1 MNVAIFTDT
10 FLPKIDGVA
19 ISVDH
24 FCRYPSARGHKF
36 IICCPK
42 YGSDDIKVLG
52 DDIEILRFK
61 NAPLP
66 SYPDIKVVLP
76 SQKKIHKAVKE
87 FKADLIH
94 IQTPG
99 LLGQYGVMASRM
111 YDVPLV
117 GTYHTLVSEQET
129 YISLYRLLRLDRLM
143 SYFQANKKI
152 KKRLDKIERKDSKSL
167 KKQLIWKLTNSL
179 YETAEIIISPS
190 HLIRDELI
198 QHGVRKPVEVVSN
211 GMDLKV
217 FKGEVKEFS
226 GQGPRFLHVGRISY
240 EKNCE
245 VVIKAF
251 ALILEHFP
259 NATLD
264 ILGDGPALES
274 MKIEA
279 RQHDVYDKINF
290 PGFVSRDTLPGI
302 YPKYDL
308 FLTASTMETQGLVV
322 LEAMA
327 CGLPCVGVNS
337 FALPELIQDGRNG
350 YIVEPGHHID
360 MAERAMKILKD
371 RDLYRSF
378 SEQSLAIAQEHD
390 IGNCAVKLENTYKQ
404 AIESYK
410 KKGPGLLRTI
420 TDPFGWARNAAAATE
435 AAQNKDSEPSP
446 PAEDK

>member
-1 MNVAIFTDT
+1 
-10 FLPKIDGVA
+10 
-19 ISVDH
+19 
-24 FCRYPSARGHKF
+24 
-36 IICCPK
+36 
-42 YGSDDIKVLG
+42 
-52 DDIEILRFK
+52 
-61 NAPLP
+61 
-66 SYPDIKVVLP
+66 
-76 SQKKIHKAVKE
+76 
-87 FKADLIH
+87 
-94 IQTPG
+94 
-99 LLGQYGVMASRM
+99 
-111 YDVPLV
+111 
-117 GTYHTLVSEQET
+117 
-129 YISLYRLLRLDRLM
+129 
-143 SYFQANKKI
+143 
-152 KKRLDKIERKDSKSL
+152 
-167 KKQLIWKLTNSL
+167 
-179 YETAEIIISPS
+179 
-190 HLIRDELI
+190 
-198 QHGVRKPVEVVSN
+198 
-211 GMDLKV
+211 
-217 FKGEVKEFS
+217 
-226 GQGPRFLHVGRISY
+226 
-240 EKNCE
+240 
-245 VVIKAF
+245 
-251 ALILEHFP
+251 
-259 NATLD
+259 
-264 ILGDGPALES
+264 